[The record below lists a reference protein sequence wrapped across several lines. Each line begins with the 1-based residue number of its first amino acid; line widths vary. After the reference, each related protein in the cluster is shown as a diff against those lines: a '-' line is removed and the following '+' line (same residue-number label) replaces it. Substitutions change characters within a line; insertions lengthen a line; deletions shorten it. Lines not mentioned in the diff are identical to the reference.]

1 MSIEMGKLRFV
12 VLAFVVCALAGC
24 LGGEGTDT
32 DTPPGENPDPIAT
45 VTREAPPAEKPTE
58 KPTETPG
65 VEAETTANAAPED
78 VLARFA
84 SALANGDRGDALA
97 CLDKSTP
104 AGRAVATI
112 CESAMIL
119 VERTV
124 AFEAAVTKK
133 FGDEA
138 AASLRFLSSG
148 GNMFE
153 RLGSL
158 KDQIAAGSVEIDGD
172 RAKVAVEGLPD
183 GTLAMV
189 RKKDRWYVHLAAP
202 SGVATQEN
210 EGRFKAERDLF
221 DRTIA
226 EATAALEKSASPKD
240 LRSELDRIEARM
252 VARRLA
258 IQAAAGTG
266 VPRAN

>member
-1 MSIEMGKLRFV
+1 MSVKMGKLRFA
-12 VLAFVVCALAGC
+12 VLAFVVSTLAGC
-24 LGGEGTDT
+24 SGEEGTPTPLAGEKPDPLVT
-32 DTPPGENPDPIAT
+32 VTPETPPA
-45 VTREAPPAEKPTE
+45 E

-65 VEAETTANAAPED
+65 VEAETMAKVAPED

-84 SALANGDRGDALA
+84 TALANGDRGDALA

-104 AGRAVATI
+104 ASRAVATI

-119 VERTV
+119 HERITT
-124 AFEAAVTKK
+124 FETAVTKK
-133 FGDEA
+133 FGDEEA
-138 AASLRFLSSG
+138 AGLRFLSAG
-148 GNMFE
+148 ADIVE

-158 KDQIAAGSVEIDGD
+158 KDQITAGSVEIDGD

-189 RKKDRWYVHLAAP
+189 RKKDRWYVRLAAP
-202 SGVATQEN
+202 SSVATQES

-221 DRTIA
+221 DRTIE

-252 VARRLA
+252 VTRRLA